1 MRKHIALLILVL
13 LPMVTL
19 GQNQTYYQYNTD
31 DATLV
36 FFDKDLS
43 RYIPHMV
50 RMYHHGKALH
60 NQIWTTDSLY
70 RPEPTL
76 LLLTDWEDDGNG
88 GATPLPQSL
97 IQIGMAPLNMSYY
110 VGPSSERYRQLFK
123 HEYTH
128 TVMTDKYNRRD
139 QQWRKLFGTK
149 VMTDNTQPLSALWS
163 YLCVPRW
170 YAPRWYHEGIACF
183 METWLSG
190 CVGRALG
197 GYD

>member
-60 NQIWTTDSLY
+60 RQIWTTDSLY

-149 VMTDNTQPLSALWS
+149 VMTQMVSRGHCLFYGDLAG
-163 YLCVPRW
+163 RW
-170 YAPRWYHEGIACF
+170 CRAR
-183 METWLSG
+183 T
-190 CVGRALG
+190 GRV
-197 GYD
+197 